1 MEFEYSCRDERASSV
16 GKSAWLLEMA
26 EGRPR
31 FLVMSNTAQ
40 RRSAAQWRVGAGSQ
54 TIARATPQE
63 VAVGL
68 SFDGRPHTVLMATP
82 ADVADLAMGFTLTE
96 AVAKAEDVIEIE
108 VTGTDLGILADV
120 RLKPGS
126 LQRKARPRT
135 LEGRSSCGLCGVQ
148 RLVDAVRPLP
158 KVMGG
163 VRVSHQAVQRAV
175 DALDDAQALGRLTR
189 ATHAAAFA
197 FADGTLALVRE
208 DVGRHNA
215 LDKLAG
221 AMAREDRDASA
232 GFVLVTSRCSFEMV
246 EKTVRMGCSMLV
258 AVSAPTD
265 LAIRRAEESGLTLV
279 ALARADGHT
288 VFTCPER
295 LVDAALEYA

>member
-1 MEFEYSCRDERASSV
+1 
-16 GKSAWLLEMA
+16 
-26 EGRPR
+26 
-31 FLVMSNTAQ
+31 MSKAAAQ
-40 RRSAAQWRVGAGSQ
+40 RHAATQWRVGAGSEN
-54 TIARATPQE
+54 IARATPQE

-82 ADVADLAMGFTLTE
+82 ADVADLARGFTLTE
-96 AVAKAEDVIEIE
+96 AVAKAEDVLEIQ
-108 VTGTDLGILADV
+108 VTETDLGILADV
-120 RLKPGS
+120 KLRPGAI
-126 LQRKARPRT
+126 QREARPRT

-148 RLVDAVRPLP
+148 RLADAVRPLP
-158 KVMGG
+158 RLEGG
-163 VRVSHQAVQRAV
+163 ARVSHQAVQRAV
-175 DALDDAQALGRLTR
+175 DALGEAQTLGRLTR

-197 FADGTLALVRE
+197 DADGALVLVRE

-221 AMAREDRDASA
+221 GMAREDRSAIA

-246 EKTVRMGCSMLV
+246 EKTVRMGCSILV

-265 LAIRRAEESGLTLV
+265 LAIRRAEESGLTLI

-288 VFTCPER
+288 VFTYPER
-295 LVDAALEYA
+295 LLDLVPEYA

>member
-1 MEFEYSCRDERASSV
+1 
-16 GKSAWLLEMA
+16 
-26 EGRPR
+26 
-31 FLVMSNTAQ
+31 MSKAAVQ
-40 RRSAAQWRVGAGSQ
+40 RRSATQWRVGAGSE

-82 ADVADLAMGFTLTE
+82 ADVADLAMGFTVTE
-96 AVAKAEDVIEIE
+96 AVARAEDILGIE
-108 VTGTDLGILADV
+108 VTGTELGILADV
-120 RLKPGS
+120 KLRPGAI
-126 LQRKARPRT
+126 QRKARPRT

-148 RLVDAVRPLP
+148 RLADAVRPLP
-158 KVMGG
+158 RIEGG
-163 VRVSHQAVQRAV
+163 VKISHQAVQRAIE
-175 DALDDAQALGRLTR
+175 ALDAAQALGRLTR

-197 FADGTLALVRE
+197 DADGALVLIRE

-221 AMAREDRDASA
+221 AMAAGDHRAIG

-246 EKTVRMGCSMLV
+246 EKTVRMGCSILV

-288 VFTCPER
+288 VFTYPER
-295 LVDAALEYA
+295 LLDTVPEPA

>member
-1 MEFEYSCRDERASSV
+1 
-16 GKSAWLLEMA
+16 
-26 EGRPR
+26 
-31 FLVMSNTAQ
+31 MSNTAQ
-40 RRSAAQWRVGAGSQ
+40 RRPARQWRIATGSQ
-54 TIARATPQE
+54 PIDRVTPNE

-82 ADVADLAMGFTLTE
+82 EDVADLARGFTITE
-96 AVAKAEDVIEIE
+96 AVAKADDILGVE
-108 VTGTDLGILADV
+108 VTETELGVLADI
-120 RLKPGS
+120 RLRPGA

-148 RLVDAVRPLP
+148 RLADAVRPLP
-158 KVMGG
+158 
-163 VRVSHQAVQRAV
+163 RIENAASVSHQAVQRAV
-175 DALDDAQALGRLTR
+175 DALGEVQALGRLTR

-197 FADGTLALVRE
+197 TADGDLVVVRE

-221 AMAREDRDASA
+221 AMAGRSA
-232 GFVLVTSRCSFEMV
+232 ADGFVVVTSRCSFEMV
-246 EKTVRMGCSMLV
+246 EKTVRMGCSILV

-265 LAIRRAEESGLTLV
+265 LAIRRAEDAGLTLV

-288 VFTCPER
+288 VFTYPER
-295 LVDAALEYA
+295 LLDLAPEYA

>member
-1 MEFEYSCRDERASSV
+1 
-16 GKSAWLLEMA
+16 
-26 EGRPR
+26 
-31 FLVMSNTAQ
+31 MSQVAQ
-40 RRSAAQWRVGAGSQ
+40 TRSASQWRVGAGSQ
-54 TIARATPQE
+54 AIARATPQE

-82 ADVADLAMGFTLTE
+82 ADVADLARGFTVTE
-96 AVAKAEDVIEIE
+96 AVAKADDILNVV
-108 VTGTDLGILADV
+108 VTETELGLLADV
-120 RLKPGS
+120 KLKPGA

-148 RLVDAVRPLP
+148 RLADAVRPLP
-158 KVMGG
+158 RIEGG
-163 VRVSHQAVQRAV
+163 VQVSHQAVQRAV
-175 DALDDAQALGRLTR
+175 DALGDAQALGRLTR

-197 FADGTLALVRE
+197 TADGTLVMVRE

-221 AMAREDRDASA
+221 AMADEERSA
-232 GFVLVTSRCSFEMV
+232 LDGFVVVTSRCSFEMV

-288 VFTCPER
+288 VFTYPER
-295 LVDAALEYA
+295 VLDTAPEYA

>member
-1 MEFEYSCRDERASSV
+1 
-16 GKSAWLLEMA
+16 
-26 EGRPR
+26 
-31 FLVMSNTAQ
+31 MSKTTQ
-40 RRSAAQWRVGAGSQ
+40 RRSAAQWRVGTGSQ
-54 TIARATPQE
+54 PIERATPQE

-82 ADVADLAMGFTLTE
+82 ADVEDLARGFTLTE
-96 AVAKAEDVIEIE
+96 AVARAEDIIAVE
-108 VTGTDLGILADV
+108 VTETDLGILADV
-120 RLKPGS
+120 KLQPGS

-148 RLVDAVRPLP
+148 RLADAVRPLP
-158 KVMGG
+158 KLEGG
-163 VRVSHQAVQRAV
+163 AKVSHQAVQRAV
-175 DALDDAQALGRLTR
+175 DALGDAQALGRLTR

-197 FADGTLALVRE
+197 DGEGRLVLVRE

-221 AMAREDRDASA
+221 AMARDGRDGSE

-246 EKTVRMGCSMLV
+246 EKTVRIGCSILV

-288 VFTCPER
+288 VFTYPER
-295 LVDAALEYA
+295 VLDAAMEPA

>member
-1 MEFEYSCRDERASSV
+1 
-16 GKSAWLLEMA
+16 
-26 EGRPR
+26 
-31 FLVMSNTAQ
+31 MSNP
-40 RRSAAQWRVGAGSQ
+40 AAQSRAATQWRAATGFR
-54 TIARATPQE
+54 TIDRATPRE

-82 ADVADLAMGFTLTE
+82 ADVEDLARGFTLTE
-96 AVAKAEDVIEIE
+96 AVARAEDIIAVEITE
-108 VTGTDLGILADV
+108 TDLGILADV
-120 RLKPGS
+120 KLRPGAI
-126 LQRKARPRT
+126 QRKARPRT

-148 RLVDAVRPLP
+148 RLADAVRPLP
-158 KVMGG
+158 RVEGG
-163 VRVSHQAVQRAV
+163 AKISHPAVQRAIG
-175 DALDDAQALGRLTR
+175 ALDEVQLLGRLTR

-197 FADGTLALVRE
+197 DAEGRLVLVRE

-221 AMAREDRDASA
+221 AMARDGGDASE

-246 EKTVRMGCSMLV
+246 EKTVRMGGAILV

-288 VFTCPER
+288 VFACPER
-295 LVDAALEYA
+295 LLDAALEYA

>member
-1 MEFEYSCRDERASSV
+1 
-16 GKSAWLLEMA
+16 
-26 EGRPR
+26 
-31 FLVMSNTAQ
+31 MSKVAAQ
-40 RRSAAQWRVGAGSQ
+40 RRSATQWRVGAGSE

-82 ADVADLAMGFTLTE
+82 DDVEDLATGFTLTE
-96 AVAKAEDVIEIE
+96 AVARAEDITDVA
-108 VTGTDLGILADV
+108 VTQTDLGILADV
-120 RLKPGS
+120 KLRPGAI
-126 LQRKARPRT
+126 QRKARPRT

-148 RLVDAVRPLP
+148 RLADAVRPLP
-158 KVMGG
+158 RLEGG
-163 VRVSHQAVQRAV
+163 AEISHQAVQRAV
-175 DALDDAQALGRLTR
+175 DALGDVQALGRLTR

-197 FADGTLALVRE
+197 DGEGTLVLVRE

-221 AMAREDRDASA
+221 AMAREGRDASA

-246 EKTVRMGCSMLV
+246 EKTVRMGCSILV

-265 LAIRRAEESGLTLV
+265 LAIRRAEEAGLTLV

-288 VFTCPER
+288 VFTYAER
-295 LVDAALEYA
+295 LVDSALEPA

>member
-1 MEFEYSCRDERASSV
+1 
-16 GKSAWLLEMA
+16 
-26 EGRPR
+26 
-31 FLVMSNTAQ
+31 MSKAAAQ
-40 RRSAAQWRVGAGSQ
+40 RHAATQWRVGAGSE

-82 ADVADLAMGFTLTE
+82 ADVADLARGFTLTE
-96 AVAKAEDVIEIE
+96 AVARAEDVLEIE
-108 VTGTDLGILADV
+108 VTETDLGILADV
-120 RLKPGS
+120 KLRPGS
-126 LQRKARPRT
+126 IQRKARPRT

-148 RLVDAVRPLP
+148 RLADAVRPLP
-158 KVMGG
+158 RLEGG
-163 VRVSHQAVQRAV
+163 ARVSHQAVQRAV
-175 DALDDAQALGRLTR
+175 DALGEAQTLGRLTR

-197 FADGTLALVRE
+197 DADGALIQVRE

-221 AMAREDRDASA
+221 GMAREDRSALA
-232 GFVLVTSRCSFEMV
+232 GFVVVTSRCSFEMV
-246 EKTVRMGCSMLV
+246 EKTVRMGCSILV

-288 VFTCPER
+288 VFTYPER
-295 LVDAALEYA
+295 LLDAAPEYA

>member
-1 MEFEYSCRDERASSV
+1 
-16 GKSAWLLEMA
+16 
-26 EGRPR
+26 
-31 FLVMSNTAQ
+31 MSKAAQ
-40 RRSAAQWRVGAGSQ
+40 RRSALQWRVGSEPER
-54 TIARATPQE
+54 IARATPRE

-82 ADVADLAMGFTLTE
+82 DDVEDLATGFTVTE
-96 AVAKAEDVIEIE
+96 AVARAEDIVDVE
-108 VTGTDLGILADV
+108 VTQTDLGILADIK
-120 RLKPGS
+120 LKPGAI
-126 LQRKARPRT
+126 QRKARPRT

-148 RLVDAVRPLP
+148 RLADAVRPLP
-158 KVMGG
+158 RLGAG
-163 VRVSHQAVQRAV
+163 APVSHQAVQRAV
-175 DALDDAQALGRLTR
+175 DALDEVQALGRLTR

-197 FADGTLALVRE
+197 DGRGALIMVRE

-221 AMAREDRDASA
+221 ALARGGRDASS

-246 EKTVRMGCSMLV
+246 EKTVRIGCSMLV

-265 LAIRRAEESGLTLV
+265 LAIRRAEDAGLTLV

-288 VFTCPER
+288 VFTYPER
-295 LVDAALEYA
+295 LLDAVAELA